1 MYSVNVSSRFQ
12 HEFIKKALKAVFGQ
26 RCNFIDK
33 KKRFLKKLTVRNCSK
48 TLLKNILRSSKKVKN
63 ITFRCS
69 RTSLSSQKKMASDL
83 ITTSEKVETSSCL
96 KLF

>member
-12 HEFIKKALKAVFGQ
+12 HEFIKKALKTVFGQ

-48 TLLKNILRSSKKVKN
+48 TLLKKHFKK
-63 ITFRCS
+63 F
-69 RTSLSSQKKMASDL
+69 KK
-83 ITTSEKVETSSCL
+83 KL
-96 KLF
+96 KT